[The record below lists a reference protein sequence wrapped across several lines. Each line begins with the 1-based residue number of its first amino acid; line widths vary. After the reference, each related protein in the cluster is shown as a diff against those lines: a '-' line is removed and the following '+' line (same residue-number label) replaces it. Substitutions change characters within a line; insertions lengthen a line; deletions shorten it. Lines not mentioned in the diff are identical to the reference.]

1 MDGGVTPRTES
12 GDDWLILADDL
23 TGACDC
29 AVAFASVGR
38 RASVICDEAI
48 PVSGTVALDI
58 DSRRLGPVAAAGAV
72 RAALRGAGQR
82 RRHLFKKIDSTL
94 RGQPVAEIV
103 AAIQHRQAAGQGA
116 MVLLAPA
123 FPATGRTLEEGKV
136 RLRGR
141 PLEES
146 PLWIRDHSYPT
157 ADLAVVLRAEGL
169 RVLPLSLTA
178 VRDAPEALQARMR
191 DALLAGIEVVL
202 CDAVTAAD
210 LGRIAMA
217 GLPLGDAIVW
227 AGSGGLA
234 LALAELLPAACRA
247 TVQVIRPPGGTLFV
261 VGSIAEASRA
271 AAAALAADA
280 GVRAIAL
287 PAHLLRQPAPSSIGV
302 EIAETL
308 RAGSDVLVTIAQED
322 AADLSEGKA
331 IATGLAR
338 LLAPSAPAL
347 GALFATGGE
356 TARCLLRAFGV
367 SGIRL
372 MGEIEP
378 GLPWGIME
386 GALQCPIATKA
397 GGFGDADTLRR
408 CLDHLRD
415 L

>member
-1 MDGGVTPRTES
+1 MDSGVTPGITS
-12 GDDWLILADDL
+12 DDDWLILADDL

-38 RASVICDEAI
+38 HASVIWDDAM
-48 PVSGTVALDI
+48 PVRGTVALDT
-58 DSRRLGPVAAAGAV
+58 DSRRLDPVAAAVAV
-72 RAALRGAGQR
+72 QVALRGAGQSR
-82 RRHLFKKIDSTL
+82 RRLFKKIDSTL

-103 AAIQHRQAAGQGA
+103 AAIRHRQAAGQGA
-116 MVLLAPA
+116 MTLLAPA
-123 FPATGRTLEEGKV
+123 FPATGRTLEAGQV

-146 PLWIRDHSYPT
+146 PLWLRDHSYPT
-157 ADLAVVLRAEGL
+157 ADLTVVLGTEGL

-178 VRDAPEALQARMR
+178 VRDAPEALAARMR
-191 DALLAGIEVVL
+191 DALLAGTEVVL

-210 LGRIAMA
+210 LHRIAMA

-234 LALAELLPAACRA
+234 LALAQMTPAKSPTAARV
-247 TVQVIRPPGGTLFV
+247 TRPPGGTLLV
-261 VGSIAEASRA
+261 VGSMAEASRA

-280 GVRAIAL
+280 DVRAVAV
-287 PAHLLRQPAPSSIGV
+287 PAHALRQPASSSIGA
-302 EIAETL
+302 EIAEAL
-308 RAGSDVLVTIAQED
+308 RAGSDVLVTIAQESV
-322 AADLSEGKA
+322 ADLSEGA
-331 IATGLAR
+331 ALAAGLAR

-356 TARCLLRAFGV
+356 TARSLLQAFGV

-372 MGEIEP
+372 MDEIEP
-378 GLPWGIME
+378 GVPWGITQ
-386 GALQCPIATKA
+386 GAIQCPIVTKA